1 MSGFVEALKYFTALF
16 QIKTN
21 YLRYIRAVFLY
32 RLKRKA
38 EFPRAFLNLEGAKFV
53 TRENSMDIAHLS
65 SLYERE
71 TTRLLMDMKPKI
83 FIDIGA
89 HVGRFS
95 IILAKKGSKVISV
108 EPSKSNFN
116 QLNKNIKLNSLQD
129 SIIALNVGCSDKKG
143 KETLYFVSQNEGLSS
158 LEKKDNATKETIMV
172 KRLDEICR
180 ELKLSPE
187 SISVI
192 KADVEGFELN
202 VLKGAARILRESS
215 PILVIE
221 ITDKGRERKIR
232 EFLDKF
238 GFSCK
243 KVLDFRNFVFA
254 KR

>member
-1 MSGFVEALKYFTALF
+1 
-16 QIKTN
+16 
-21 YLRYIRAVFLY
+21 
-32 RLKRKA
+32 
-38 EFPRAFLNLEGAKFV
+38 
-53 TRENSMDIAHLS
+53 
-65 SLYERE
+65 
-71 TTRLLMDMKPKI
+71 
-83 FIDIGA
+83 
-89 HVGRFS
+89 
-95 IILAKKGSKVISV
+95 VISV

-243 KVLDFRNFVFA
+243 KVLDFRNFIFS